1 MLCMIHKSQMFITLW
16 MNKQNG
22 IYPYNRVLFN
32 HKKERS
38 AHTCHNKDQSP
49 KHYAKGKKSVTK
61 DHIWLHLYE
70 LSRIG
75 KYIETGSR

>member
-16 MNKQNG
+16 MNKQSV
-22 IYPYNRVLFN
+22 IHPYNRVLFN

-38 AHTCHNKDQSP
+38 PHTCHKEDQST
-49 KHYAKGKKSVTK
+49 KHYAKWKKPVTK
-61 DHIWLHLYE
+61 DHIWLHLYQ
-70 LSRIG
+70 LSRTG